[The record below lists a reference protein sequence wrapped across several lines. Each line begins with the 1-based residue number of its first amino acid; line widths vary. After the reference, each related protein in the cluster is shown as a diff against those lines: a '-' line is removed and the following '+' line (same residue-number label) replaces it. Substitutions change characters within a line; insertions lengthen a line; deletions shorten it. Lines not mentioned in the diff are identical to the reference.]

1 MNIQQWGRNG
11 DMKIQQWGR
20 NGDMKIQQW
29 GRNSAVGKELV
40 MEKSGFVR
48 FSRKLGEPWTGPSV
62 QSNNGLVLVQQ
73 SLLEGTLKP
82 QGPMNGHIGHVQ
94 QVPARCFHLQVLRCW
109 GHNKQWCT
117 GGVELAAMGPGADI
131 GSSSSGSLCHTISE
145 ASFRWPSGPTAH
157 WSDMIN
163 LDESPKWRCQ
173 GAGVT
178 DGVGASWCGKR
189 RGARGISETC
199 REMMDDADKAT
210 SRAPM
215 RITDDEAT
223 LRSSLRIAYRVLP
236 VTLGSNWFRTGSGI
250 LEVLEPWSSS
260 PYCPNLEPDPRS
272 GLKRSGFEPR
282 FRTGPDHH

>member
-1 MNIQQWGRNG
+1 
-11 DMKIQQWGR
+11 
-20 NGDMKIQQW
+20 
-29 GRNSAVGKELV
+29 
-40 MEKSGFVR
+40 
-48 FSRKLGEPWTGPSV
+48 
-62 QSNNGLVLVQQ
+62 
-73 SLLEGTLKP
+73 LK
-82 QGPMNGHIGHVQ
+82 
-94 QVPARCFHLQVLRCW
+94 F
-109 GHNKQWCT
+109 
-117 GGVELAAMGPGADI
+117 E
-131 GSSSSGSLCHTISE
+131 
-145 ASFRWPSGPTAH
+145 
-157 WSDMIN
+157 N

-236 VTLGSNWFRTGSGI
+236 VTLGLSIIELDLRPIINSTTLKICTDLPPVRTGSNWFRTGSGI